1 VSDDSLRPDG
11 GATGEGPPA
20 PDRPATG
27 TTGLRERLGRID
39 AYRVGL
45 YATLLALIAF
55 YMTPIETGLVT
66 SLKTTDAVTRTAP
79 FAFPGAGFTLEK
91 WGTAVDVLGRG
102 MINSALYAV
111 PATVI
116 SAFMG
121 SLAAYGLTTTE
132 WRPRYKAPVLALLV
146 AGIFIPYQAVLVPL
160 SQFWSNVP
168 LDQWLGFLWALG
180 VNDDYVGI
188 VELIVTHVAY
198 GIPICTILFRSYYKN
213 MNVEMVESARLD
225 GASLRRVYRR
235 IILPLSTPMFAV
247 VLIYQFTQ
255 IWNDLL
261 FTLVLVATESSAAA
275 PVVLI
280 LAGLGTAQEGTD
292 FALRMAGAFLAAL
305 PTLAVYIAFGDE
317 FAEGVAT

>member
-1 VSDDSLRPDG
+1 MSD
-11 GATGEGPPA
+11 EA
-20 PDRPATG
+20 PTSDR
-27 TTGLRERLGRID
+27 TTGLGARLQGID
-39 AYRVGL
+39 AYRVAL
-45 YATLLALIAF
+45 YASLLALIAF

-79 FAFPGAGFTLEK
+79 FAPPGSGLTLEK
-91 WGTAVDVLGRG
+91 WRTAVDVLGRG
-102 MINSALYAV
+102 MVNSALYAV

-121 SLAAYGLTTTE
+121 SLAAYGLTITE
-132 WRPRYKAPVLALLV
+132 WRPRYKAPLLALFV

-160 SQFWSNVP
+160 SQFWSTVP
-168 LDQWLGFLWALG
+168 LEEWLGFLWALG
-180 VNDDYVGI
+180 INDDYVGV

-213 MNVEMVESARLD
+213 MNVEMIESARLD

-235 IILPLSTPMFAV
+235 IVLPLSTPMFAV

-280 LAGLGTAQEGTD
+280 LAGLGTSQEGTD